1 MRLTCLKTYEGFKYM
16 HRLATM
22 EHMEQKLN
30 QILAVISIIKSLLLT
45 SFFLFFDMTG
55 IVTDNGETIFCL
67 FPQGRSQYAL

>member
-1 MRLTCLKTYEGFKYM
+1 M

-45 SFFLFFDMTG
+45 SPPFFDMTG
-55 IVTDNGETIFCL
+55 IVTDNGETIFCF
-67 FPQGRSQYAL
+67 FPQGRSQYAF